1 VVVILDNTQVK
12 LPKDNSRFFFYGL
25 LLFVIL
31 ISSLIFLPLL
41 GAITM
46 AFLTTAMFHP
56 VYRFILKIVR
66 STDIASGLSVVVV
79 ILVALIPLLL
89 VGQLTAYQ
97 IIQFSNDA
105 QEYTKN
111 HPLSLD
117 GTVGYANDILRTLP
131 ILDQEIT
138 VEQARTSID
147 QSISS
152 VARAILDFV
161 VRTGAS
167 TPDLLSQFFIYIFLL
182 FFFFPLQKKIPKL
195 ISNVSPLRDE
205 LNYTFINKA
214 IAMAESMVSGIFVIS
229 FIQAVAGAILLSLL
243 GTPYVIFWTVTMFMM
258 GVIPVVGASAV
269 LYAIGVA
276 YLLTGGIWQ
285 GLLIFAVTTLV
296 ISNIDNILRPKLVSK
311 DAQLHPALVLIG
323 VLGGLKAFGLLGII
337 YGPVIMILLTTML
350 SVFESN
356 HNPRLNDPIEDLDQD
371 YALKIVDK

>member
-1 VVVILDNTQVK
+1 MGVK

-25 LLFVIL
+25 LLLVIV
-31 ISSLIFLPLL
+31 ISSLVFLPLL

-56 VYRFILKIVR
+56 VYRFIKRIVL
-66 STDIASGLSVVVV
+66 SADIASGISVVVV

-89 VGQLTAYQ
+89 VGQLTVNQ
-97 IIQFSNDA
+97 IIQFSIDA

-117 GTVGYANDILRTLP
+117 GTVGYANDVLRTIP
-131 ILDQEIT
+131 VLDQEIT
-138 VEQARTSID
+138 VEQARTTID

-182 FFFFPLQKKIPKL
+182 FFFFPLQKKIPRL

-205 LNYTFINKA
+205 LNFMFINKA

-229 FIQAVAGAILLSLL
+229 FIQALAGAILLTLL
-243 GTPYVIFWTVTMFMM
+243 GTPYVIFWTVTMFLM
-258 GVIPVVGASAV
+258 GIIPVVGASAV
-269 LYAIGVA
+269 LYAIGVV

-285 GLLIFAVTTLV
+285 GIAIILITTFV
-296 ISNIDNILRPKLVSK
+296 ISNIDNILRPRLVSK

-323 VLGGLKAFGLLGII
+323 VLGGLKAFGILGII

-350 SVFESN
+350 TVFESN
-356 HNPRLNDPIEDLDQD
+356 QDPKLNDPIEDFNQIDTQ
-371 YALKIVDK
+371 K